1 MATIAIVA
9 AGSAFG
15 GGIAM
20 LIGVIEFPLD
30 WLDGSLFD
38 SYVIPA
44 IVLVVVVGGS
54 QLFAALALRRHERW
68 GAEAAIVAGAILMG
82 WIVAEIAIVGS
93 EAGVMRTLQLISFS
107 VGLVE
112 TILAARLSKTR
123 LTAVGRE
130 R

>member
-1 MATIAIVA
+1 
-9 AGSAFG
+9 
-15 GGIAM
+15 
-20 LIGVIEFPLD
+20 
-30 WLDGSLFD
+30 
-38 SYVIPA
+38 
-44 IVLVVVVGGS
+44 VLVVVVGGS